1 MKIHKLSG
9 INLKSAKKM
18 TDKYIAK
25 YLKAKLELNIKKDS
39 FTKINK

>member
-1 MKIHKLSG
+1 MKINKLSG
-9 INLKSAKKM
+9 INLKTVKKM
-18 TDKYIAK
+18 TDRNIAK